1 MPDAPG
7 RILWEPDAAAR
18 TRSGVA
24 RYMRWLGRSRGMS
37 FPDYE
42 SLWRWSADDPEGF
55 WASIWEYFEV
65 GPDGGYERV
74 LSSHSIQGARWFEG
88 ARVNYAERALA
99 GRGGDAAIVA
109 RSEARP
115 RTVLTR
121 DELASAVARAAAGL
135 RRLGVRRG
143 DRVAA
148 LLPNIPEAVVG
159 LLASASIGAVWSS
172 CAPEF
177 GAGSVIDRFRQIEPR
192 VLLAV
197 DGYVYGGRRHDLA
210 GTLARLREGLPGVG
224 ATVVVPHLRPG
235 DPAPE
240 GTVAWADAMGRP
252 APGPSFEQLP
262 FDHPLWVLYSSGTTG
277 PPKAIVQGHGGI
289 LIEHL
294 KIASLGLDLGPS
306 DTLFWYTSTGWMMWN
321 FLMSGLLVG
330 GTIALYDGAPMHPDP
345 MALWRFAADERVT
358 YFGTS
363 APFIHACMRAG
374 ATPGAEVDLSAVRGV
389 GSTGSPLSPQGFEW
403 VYGSVGGDLVLNSFS
418 GGTDI
423 CTGFVGSSPIVPVR
437 AGEISCRILGAPVAA
452 FDEEGNSV
460 VDEVG
465 ELVLTGP
472 MPSMPL
478 GLLGDDDGRMF
489 RESYLTPYPDAWRHG
504 DFVRITPRGS
514 CVIHGRSD
522 STLNRGG
529 VRTGTAEYYRVV
541 EDMEEVADS
550 LVVDTGGADGEG
562 RLVLM
567 VVLREGA
574 VLDEDL
580 ASRMRARIRAELSP
594 RHVPDE
600 IHRIDAVPRTLNGK
614 KMEVPA
620 KRVLRGE
627 PAGRVATPDAMAD
640 PGALA
645 SIAGLRGVSIGGAGS
660 APGGRPGD
668 TCQEA

>member
-1 MPDAPG
+1 MPGAGG
-7 RILWEPDAAAR
+7 RILWEPDARRRAD
-18 TRSGVA
+18 SNVA
-24 RYMRWLGRSRGMS
+24 RYMRWLQESRGLR

-42 SLWRWSADDPEGF
+42 SLWRWSVDDPEAF
-55 WASIWEYFEV
+55 WASVWDRF
-65 GPDGGYERV
+65 GMGTHGGHGRV
-74 LSSHSIQGARWFEG
+74 LSSRAIQGARWFEG
-88 ARVNYAERALA
+88 ARVNYAEHALA
-99 GRGGDAAIVA
+99 RRGDAVAIVA
-109 RSEARP
+109 RSESRP
-115 RTVLTR
+115 RSEMTHG
-121 DELASAVARAAAGL
+121 ELASAVAAAAAGL
-135 RRLGVRRG
+135 RRMGVGRG

-177 GAGSVIDRFRQIEPR
+177 GVRSVIDRFRQIEPA

-197 DGYVYGGRRHDLA
+197 DGYVYGGRRYDLSD
-210 GTLARLREGLPGVG
+210 TLVRLREGLPGTA
-224 ATVVVPHLRPG
+224 ATVVVPYLDPG
-235 DPAPE
+235 APAPD
-240 GTVAWADAMGRP
+240 GAVGWAEAMGRP
-252 APGPSFEQLP
+252 AAGPTFEPVP

-277 PPKAIVQGHGGI
+277 PPKAIVHGHGGI

-294 KIASLGLDLGPS
+294 KTASLGLDLGPS

-330 GTIALYDGAPMHPDP
+330 GAIALYDGAPASPDL
-345 MALWRFAADERVT
+345 MALWRFAARERVT

-374 ATPGAEVDLSAVRGV
+374 LKPRDEVDLSAVRGV
-389 GSTGSPLSPQGFEW
+389 GSTGSPLSAEGFEW
-403 VYGSVGGDLVLNSFS
+403 VYESVGRDLVLNSFS

-423 CTGFVGSSPIVPVR
+423 CTGFVGSSPIVAVR

-452 FDEEGNSV
+452 FDEGGEPV
-460 VDEVG
+460 VDQVG

-478 GLLGDDDGRMF
+478 TLLGDDDGRMF

-529 VRTGTAEYYRVV
+529 VRTGTADYYRVV

-550 LVVDTGGADGEG
+550 LVVDTGGADGDG

-567 VVLREGA
+567 VVLREGSE
-574 VLDEDL
+574 LCDDL
-580 ASRMRARIRAELSP
+580 ASRIRGRIRAELSP

-600 IHRIDAVPRTLNGK
+600 LHRIDAVPRTLNGK

-620 KRVLRGE
+620 KRILRGE
-627 PAGRVATPDAMAD
+627 PAGRVASPDAMAN
-640 PGALA
+640 PEALA
-645 SIAGLRGVSIGGAGS
+645 AVAALAGVNIGGAGDPS
-660 APGGRPGD
+660 
-668 TCQEA
+668 